1 MFDEHDVDVPVAK
14 LLSFTKHRPMLV
26 AKMPGTYA
34 VEETT
39 RNKRAR
45 TKKAGDWLDSLKSGG
60 FNTEDEMLELLIQR
74 RLKNGIPKKYII
86 KTWNAHHRFDVETTL
101 ACCKFAGINL
111 KQLRRVAMFIACD
124 TRDPGSNG
132 RGLRPFAPTKECYK
146 RKRDA
151 VIAKYP
157 TMTYKKVPL
166 LEKDADELKELV
178 YKLCKDD
185 CPISGWKPKLT
196 RSMKAH
202 LLFGGHLVRQ
212 LRLWGTLG
220 GIDEQ
225 NIESAH
231 AIWNKL
237 LRQFGVTRGTELQK
251 KVLREYLFQTDDF
264 MHLIIARVKEE
275 GKRNLK
281 SGGNDTNELPR
292 ARPAQR
298 RIVGDELDIEGLQND
313 SLEIGPLA
321 VNINNEVALHQEL
334 VVEEPMDGEIEASN
348 KVTSDDTMICRCKIV
363 GCEKLR
369 LKLAFD
375 VHKYESH
382 QMIKS

>member
-1 MFDEHDVDVPVAK
+1 VEKHSDE
-14 LLSFTKHRPMLV
+14 S
-26 AKMPGTYA
+26 
-34 VEETT
+34 
-39 RNKRAR
+39 
-45 TKKAGDWLDSLKSGG
+45 
-60 FNTEDEMLELLIQR
+60 
-74 RLKNGIPKKYII
+74 
-86 KTWNAHHRFDVETTL
+86 
-101 ACCKFAGINL
+101 
-111 KQLRRVAMFIACD
+111 IAQ
-124 TRDPGSNG
+124 
-132 RGLRPFAPTKECYK
+132 F
-146 RKRDA
+146 
-151 VIAKYP
+151 
-157 TMTYKKVPL
+157 
-166 LEKDADELKELV
+166 EKDADELKELV

-237 LRQFGVTRGTELQK
+237 LRQFGATRGTELQK
-251 KVLREYLFQTDDF
+251 KVLREYLFQTEDF
-264 MHLIIARVKEE
+264 LHLIIARVKEE

-281 SGGNDTNELPR
+281 SRGNDTNELPR
-292 ARPAQR
+292 ARPAQC

-334 VVEEPMDGEIEASN
+334 IVEEPMDGEIEASN

-382 QMIKS
+382 QMIES